1 MRNRVSIGLDNRGT
15 VTRLLDSSLQFLYL
29 PMHEQGSAADKTVV
43 YSNVDGMPD
52 EATIAGT
59 TTNVWATPGRMTF
72 TGTNY
77 IELMKNDQRRLDW
90 LAPANGAHVIVG
102 YHWYEQANPSGAS
115 ELHWSDTLA
124 SATGGVGARRNASD
138 GALNMRWRASGG
150 TDGTASFKDVVTT
163 VPVQA
168 FDEGVTLQHWNF
180 RDSPTSSLYINGAV
194 QDSDA
199 LTGELALLNVTHALT
214 VGASSS
220 NGTPTSILG
229 AASSGAQMSD
239 FFIVVTSADIAAEV
253 ATLAAQQHYY
263 RKRLPAMLLDWIE

>member
-1 MRNRVSIGLDNRGT
+1 MRNRVSSGIDNRS
-15 VTRLLDSSLQFLYL
+15 VIQRVLASDLQFLYL
-29 PMHEQGSAADKTVV
+29 PLHAQGSSAAATAI

-52 EATIAGT
+52 EATVAGT
-59 TTNVWATPGRMTF
+59 TTNTWAKAGCMTF
-72 TGTNY
+72 SGDNY
-77 IELMKNDQRRLDW
+77 IELMKNDARRLAW
-90 LAPANGAHVIVG
+90 LAPANGKHVIVG

-124 SATGGVGARRNASD
+124 SGAGGFGARRNASD

-150 TDGTASFKDVVTT
+150 SDGTVSFKDVVTT

-214 VGASSS
+214 IGASSS
-220 NGTPTSILG
+220 NNTPTSILG

-253 ATLAAQQHYY
+253 ATLAAQQHHY
-263 RKRLPAMLLDWIE
+263 RKRLPAMLLDWT